1 MRTRVSRHMLKIMV
15 DMRCGAWF
23 QLRGFLAAYTPI
35 LHLLTFPLSSP
46 PALSPSMTFPPVCD
60 CNFPARFCTIA
71 RGTLIQKR
79 HHRFVRATFFHDIPS
94 FPRLLCRHHFILSN
108 CSISTPWR
116 GLFSELVRVS
126 RIFGCGSSHQYV
138 SVLSVQME
146 ALTRVFNPAPPP
158 LFPIPTPLNAPQK
171 QKQTHTTVTHRNFGR
186 TNTH

>member
-94 FPRLLCRHHFILSN
+94 FPRLLCRHHFTAYPIKLLHLYTLAWLVFRA
-108 CSISTPWR
+108 CSRLAYIRLRFFPSICFCTLR
-116 GLFSELVRVS
+116 SDGGADS
-126 RIFGCGSSHQYV
+126 RF
-138 SVLSVQME
+138 
-146 ALTRVFNPAPPP
+146 
-158 LFPIPTPLNAPQK
+158 
-171 QKQTHTTVTHRNFGR
+171 
-186 TNTH
+186 